1 MTRRANSGPAVPLT
15 DSNRKT
21 LREART
27 ITQRELA
34 ARLGVGSQYISN
46 VEWGLR
52 NPSLSLLNR
61 WCEEI
66 GLTCEVNTTV
76 VIKRGGK

>member
-15 DSNRKT
+15 DHNRKT

-34 ARLGVGSQYISN
+34 KRLGVCSQYISN

-66 GLTCEVNTTV
+66 GLTCDVQTV
-76 VIKRGGK
+76 VTIVDR